1 MADALSFVEID
12 REHVEL
18 LPARTVLSLASM
30 HHGGNCNGGEG
41 EGGIGINLLNIN
53 GLLGEGDQWNNAA
66 NGNGG
71 NGGNC

>member
-1 MADALSFVEID
+1 MADALSFVEIG

-18 LPARTVLSLASM
+18 LPARTVLSMFSM
-30 HHGGNCNGGEG
+30 HNVSCNGGEG

-53 GLLGEGDQWNNAA
+53 SLLGDGDQWNNAA

-71 NGGNC
+71 NGGRC

>member
-1 MADALSFVEID
+1 MADALSFVEIG

-18 LPARTVLSLASM
+18 LPARTVLSMVGM
-30 HHGGNCNGGEG
+30 HNRNCSGGEG

-53 GLLGEGDQWNNAA
+53 GLLGDGDQWNNAA

-71 NGGNC
+71 NGGQC